1 MANLKFEILDQE
13 KFIKENNLKEVKNP
27 VLFSGRNQPTADGL
41 LSNEIFGI
49 TQEERS
55 GIYAYIDLKEN
66 FIQPYFFKIWLK
78 IDRNLR
84 ACVYETQNFII
95 DNNGYLVPDDN
106 GNTGL
111 KWLYANRNKL
121 NFKNTKKDTILNAL
135 IDARKKDKLFT
146 SKLIVI
152 PPYYRDVDTSKG
164 GKVGVGEI
172 NKLYISLLNSV
183 KALSESQMFGF
194 EMIGGTRGR
203 IQDILTQIYNWFTVG
218 ESVIGGE
225 HTGSGLFKKF
235 GLLRRSVMSKTT
247 DNSARLVISAPN
259 INANSIK
266 ELMVDMDYSA
276 APLSAA
282 LVVAYPFVIHELHN
296 FFMNEF
302 GGKTRYPVLYR
313 GKLTTVEL
321 ANPLLE
327 FSDDRFD
334 AEMNEFIHGYSNRF
348 KPVQVPNTEGLDVRL
363 RFKGYSI
370 TAEQYTNGMRENG
383 KMIERDLT
391 WVDIFYMVAVA
402 ATEDKVA
409 IITRYPVDSYFNQLY
424 TRIHVSS
431 TIKTEPMVING
442 KFYPWYPH
450 IEQKDIGSNTSN
462 KFIDTLSMANP
473 YCVLMGA
480 DYDGDQITLKMAY
493 SIESN
498 EELKRYMESKAQFIT
513 LSGSNGRVGDKEA
526 IQAMYSMTL
535 VLPDAKNKLTQK
547 INMA

>member
-218 ESVIGGE
+218 ESVVGGE

>member
-218 ESVIGGE
+218 ESVVGGE

-370 TAEQYTNGMRENG
+370 TAEQYANGMRENG

>member
-370 TAEQYTNGMRENG
+370 TAEQYANGMRENG

-391 WVDIFYMVAVA
+391 WVDIFYIVAVA

>member
-95 DNNGYLVPDDN
+95 DKNGYLVPDDN

-111 KWLYANRNKL
+111 TWLYANRNKL

-218 ESVIGGE
+218 ESVVGGE

>member
-111 KWLYANRNKL
+111 KWLYANRSKL

-370 TAEQYTNGMRENG
+370 TAEQYANGMRENG

-409 IITRYPVDSYFNQLY
+409 IITRYPVRNLRHYY
-424 TRIHVSS
+424 
-431 TIKTEPMVING
+431 
-442 KFYPWYPH
+442 
-450 IEQKDIGSNTSN
+450 SNIVMN
-462 KFIDTLSMANP
+462 N
-473 YCVLMGA
+473 
-480 DYDGDQITLKMAY
+480 Y
-493 SIESN
+493 S
-498 EELKRYMESKAQFIT
+498 
-513 LSGSNGRVGDKEA
+513 
-526 IQAMYSMTL
+526 
-535 VLPDAKNKLTQK
+535 
-547 INMA
+547 

>member
-1 MANLKFEILDQE
+1 MATKLKFDILDQNR
-13 KFIKENNLKEVKNP
+13 FIKENDCKEIKNP
-27 VLFSGRNQPTADGL
+27 ITFRGSMQPTPDGL

-55 GIYAYIDLKEN
+55 SIFGYIDLHEK
-66 FIQPYFFKIWLK
+66 FIQPYLFEIWLK

-95 DNNGYLVPDDN
+95 DKDGYLVPDDG

-111 KWLYANRNKL
+111 KWLYDNQSKL
-121 NFKNTKKDTILNAL
+121 NFKNTKKDLLLNVL
-135 IDARKKDKLFT
+135 LDAKKKNLLFT
-146 SKLIVI
+146 DKLIVI
-152 PPYYRDVDTSKG
+152 PPYYRDVNNKD
-164 GKVGVGEI
+164 GKVGLGDI
-172 NKLYISLLNSV
+172 NKMYIALINAVRALN
-183 KALSESQMFGF
+183 ETQMFGLD
-194 EMIGGTRGR
+194 MQGGTRGR
-203 IQDILTQIYNWFTVG
+203 IQDILGQIYKFFVRGENSTGDKTSAGIVG
-218 ESVIGGE
+218 
-225 HTGSGLFKKF
+225 KF
-235 GLLRRSVMSKTT
+235 GIMRRSVLAKTT

-259 INANSIK
+259 INVNAIK
-266 ELMVDMDYSA
+266 DLMVDMDYSA
-276 APLSAA
+276 IPLSAA
-282 LVVAYPFVIHELHN
+282 LVVAYPFVIHELRN
-296 FFMNEF
+296 WFTNEF
-302 GGKTRYPVLYR
+302 GGKTRYPVIYK

-321 ANPLLE
+321 ANVLLE

-370 TAEQYTNGMRENG
+370 TAEEYARGIRENG

-402 ATEDKVA
+402 ATEDHVA

-424 TRIHVSS
+424 TRMHIYS
-431 TIKTEPMVING
+431 TVKTEPMVING
-442 KFYPWYPH
+442 KYYPWYPK

-480 DYDGDQITLKMAY
+480 D
-493 SIESN
+493 
-498 EELKRYMESKAQFIT
+498 
-513 LSGSNGRVGDKEA
+513 
-526 IQAMYSMTL
+526 
-535 VLPDAKNKLTQK
+535 
-547 INMA
+547 

>member
-111 KWLYANRNKL
+111 KWLYANRSKL

-370 TAEQYTNGMRENG
+370 TAEQYANGMRENG